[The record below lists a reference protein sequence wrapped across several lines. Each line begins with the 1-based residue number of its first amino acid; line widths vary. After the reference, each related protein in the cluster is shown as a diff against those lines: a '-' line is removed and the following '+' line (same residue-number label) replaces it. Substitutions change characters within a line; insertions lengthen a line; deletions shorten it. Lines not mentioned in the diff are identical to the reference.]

1 MRPRW
6 PTSNTKSITKFGEEC
21 PFAHHPMEL
30 KFPESII
37 TKLSSTHQT
46 IKNLRDSIDT
56 QKPKEVFKPSGAL
69 FECVGCNSKSS
80 KHIGGPCN
88 LCRYK
93 EMAQNSSAKFTD
105 KKRIASLRRSMDKR
119 ESKDEKEDQKEMHQ
133 IMKLLD
139 LDNQYTIK
147 FGLLKKACVLYFYG
161 RYNDAFDQVAK
172 AAKIIQDQR
181 EIEKQKQQI
190 IEKRWKFKLGL
201 DDGFELPMPIDQID
215 PAKVDE
221 KFLKKLDLQGVSVST
236 LKLYINEVAP

>member
-1 MRPRW
+1 
-6 PTSNTKSITKFGEEC
+6 
-21 PFAHHPMEL
+21 
-30 KFPESII
+30 
-37 TKLSSTHQT
+37 
-46 IKNLRDSIDT
+46 
-56 QKPKEVFKPSGAL
+56 
-69 FECVGCNSKSS
+69 
-80 KHIGGPCN
+80 
-88 LCRYK
+88 
-93 EMAQNSSAKFTD
+93 MAQNSSAKFTD